1 MDNLQEQIKE
11 INKDIDELQYLVK
24 NVLSPKRLNEFNQR
38 IDKLKTKIDSLH
50 LITKNRPA

>member
-1 MDNLQEQIKE
+1 MDNLQEQIEE

-24 NVLSPKRLNEFNQR
+24 NVLSPKRLNQFNQL

>member
-1 MDNLQEQIKE
+1 MDNLQQQIKE

-24 NVLSPKRLNEFNQR
+24 NVLSPKRLNEFNQL
-38 IDKLKTKIDSLH
+38 IDKLKTKIDSLY

>member
-24 NVLSPKRLNEFNQR
+24 NVLSPKRLNEVNR
-38 IDKLKTKIDSLH
+38 LIDKLKTNLDSLH
-50 LITKNRPA
+50 LITKNRPE

>member
-1 MDNLQEQIKE
+1 MDNIQQQIKE

-24 NVLSPKRLNEFNQR
+24 NVLSPKRLNEVNR
-38 IDKLKTKIDSLH
+38 LIDKLKTNLDSLY

>member
-24 NVLSPKRLNEFNQR
+24 NVLSPKRLNEVNQL
-38 IDKLKTKIDSLH
+38 IDKLKTKIDSLY

>member
-1 MDNLQEQIKE
+1 MDNIQQQIKE

-24 NVLSPKRLNEFNQR
+24 NVLSPKRLNEVNLL
-38 IDKLKTKIDSLH
+38 IDKLKTNLDSLY

>member
-24 NVLSPKRLNEFNQR
+24 NVLSPKRLNEFNQL
-38 IDKLKTKIDSLH
+38 IDKLKTKIDSLY

>member
-1 MDNLQEQIKE
+1 MDNIQQQIKE
-11 INKDIDELQYLVK
+11 INKDIDKLQYLVK
-24 NVLSPKRLNEFNQR
+24 NVLSPKRLNEFNQL